1 MSLKAREMANKKP
14 RKPRVKQP
22 WEGAD
27 VVDVRLLVPGPFRML
42 AALLELDIS
51 HMLLRFMEDLFS
63 SKQKEQWMMVGD
75 YFLVSRQGQSYYTA
89 ADVRQMIEELSGIEG
104 LFPRNADMKVIEAHA
119 RWRDVYYQ
127 YWFEKWRAEVRRR
140 ASS

>member
-1 MSLKAREMANKKP
+1 MANKKP
-14 RKPRVKQP
+14 RKPKVKLP

-42 AALLELDIS
+42 AALLELDVS

-63 SKQKEQWMMVGD
+63 SKHKEQWIMVRD

-89 ADVRQMIEELSGIEG
+89 ADVRQMIEELSAIKA
-104 LFPRNADMKVIEAHA
+104 LFPQCADTKIIDAHA
-119 RWRDVYYQ
+119 AWRDMYNK
-127 YWFEKWRAEVRRR
+127 YWFDKWEAEVRRR